1 MSYDIHHVMR
11 RAPTSKAE
19 RWAATHAE
27 IRAAAARLLRT
38 RGLRLPSVAEVMQA
52 ARRTVGGFYG
62 HWDSKEALFADA
74 LRDTM
79 RGNWARLAE
88 LARGDTPRE
97 RLAALVRRYLSRAHR
112 DTPEVGC
119 PLPSTLS
126 DVAVLGEPYR
136 GVVAEELG
144 EFVAILERDTGALGG
159 RQTALGLLAVMVGG
173 LSLARATQGTPL
185 SDAVLAASRA
195 LALAALERA
204 EQQQEEDA

>member
-1 MSYDIHHVMR
+1 MKD
-11 RAPTSKAE
+11 APSSKAE
-19 RWAATHAE
+19 RWARTHGE

-52 ARRTVGGFYG
+52 AERTVGGFYG

-88 LARGDTPRE
+88 LARGDTARE
-97 RLAALVRRYLSRAHR
+97 RLGAIIKRYLSRAHR
-112 DTPEVGC
+112 DAPELGC

-136 GVVAEELG
+136 GVVAEEL
-144 EFVAILERDTGALGG
+144 EQFVAILQREAGDLGG
-159 RQTALGLLAVMVGG
+159 RQLALGLLALMVGG
-173 LSLARATQGTPL
+173 LSLARATEGTPL

-204 EQQQEEDA
+204 EEQEKA